1 MGSLNA
7 TTKEFVKLT
16 MILVIIFLVL
26 AHYKGSTSVLG
37 ALFRGWGGLV
47 RDFQGRGSY

>member
-1 MGSLNA
+1 MRD

-16 MILVIIFLVL
+16 LVL
-26 AHYKGSTSVLG
+26 VVLFLLLSHFKGTVSIIG
-37 ALFRGWGGLV
+37 AGGRAWGGLI

>member
-1 MGSLNA
+1 MKA

-16 MILVIIFLVL
+16 LVL
-26 AHYKGSTSVLG
+26 VALFLILTHFKGASSVTG
-37 ALFRGWGGLV
+37 SLFRGWGGII

>member
-1 MGSLNA
+1 MRE

-16 MILVIIFLVL
+16 LVL
-26 AHYKGSTSVLG
+26 V
-37 ALFRGWGGLV
+37 ALFLIVTHYRGTVATIGAVTRGWGGLI